1 MRNSKTK
8 GDERKRVLD
17 LQSVATS
24 NQQGFTH
31 LVDIKQ
37 ELINVLLLELSSIQY
52 VINHFPQN
60 AITLVEKIAS
70 TVGKIILA
78 GTGKSGLVAKKLSA
92 TFSSLG
98 TPAIFLHPHD
108 ALHGDL
114 GVIQEQD
121 LVIMF
126 SKSASGIEFEH
137 LISFLNYRNQDNIL
151 ICCDNGPLV
160 SKAHFVVSL
169 PFQREACT
177 LNLAPTSSSTLM
189 MAFGDALAIAVSKIK
204 TFTKHDFAR
213 VHPAGA
219 LGKKLQQK
227 VTHFMHVGLGLPLL
241 STELLFSQALEVM
254 NLKKLGLGIVVDD
267 QNSLLGI
274 ITDGDIR
281 RLCSQG
287 PSIFTKTVGNI
298 MTTTTKTI
306 TSTTFAGDALAFMED
321 FNITSLIVTQEKQ
334 VIGLVH
340 IHDLI
345 KAGLKS

>member
-1 MRNSKTK
+1 M
-8 GDERKRVLD
+8 LD
-17 LQSVATS
+17 LATTS
-24 NQQGFTH
+24 KQRQFVH
-31 LVDIKQ
+31 LLDIKQ
-37 ELINVLLLELSSIQY
+37 ELVNVLLLELSSIQY
-52 VINHFPQN
+52 VIDHFP
-60 AITLVEKIAS
+60 ITAVALVEKISS
-70 TVGKIILA
+70 TAGKIILA

-98 TPAIFLHPHD
+98 TPALFLHPHD

-114 GVIQEQD
+114 GVIQKQD
-121 LVIMF
+121 LVVMF

-137 LISFLNYRNQDNIL
+137 LISFLNNRSQENVL

-204 TFTKHDFAR
+204 TYTKHDFAR

-219 LGKKLQQK
+219 LGKKLQQT
-227 VTHFMHVGLGLPLL
+227 VTHFMHVGSALPLL
-241 STELLFSQALEVM
+241 SPDLSFTQALEIM
-254 NLKKLGLGIVVDD
+254 NLKKLGLGIVV
-267 QNSLLGI
+267 NNNHNLLGI

-281 RLCSQG
+281 RLCIQG
-287 PSIFTKTVGNI
+287 PLIFTKTVGEI

-306 TSTTFAGDALAFMED
+306 TTSTFAGDALSFMED
-321 FNITSLIVTQEKQ
+321 FNITSLIVTQDTG

-345 KAGLKS
+345 KAGLKG

>member
-1 MRNSKTK
+1 M
-8 GDERKRVLD
+8 LD

-24 NQQGFTH
+24 SQQQFVH
-31 LVDIKQ
+31 LFDIKQ
-37 ELINVLLLELSSIQY
+37 ELLNVLLLELASIQY
-52 VINHFPQN
+52 VIDHFPTN
-60 AITLVEKIAS
+60 AAALVEKIAA
-70 TVGKIILA
+70 TAGKIILA

-98 TPAIFLHPHD
+98 TPALFLHPHD

-114 GVIQEQD
+114 GVIQKQD
-121 LVIMF
+121 LVVIF
-126 SKSASGIEFEH
+126 SKSASGVEFEH
-137 LISFLNYRNQDNIL
+137 LISFLNNRNQENIL

-160 SKAHFVVSL
+160 SKARYVLQL

-219 LGKKLQQK
+219 LGKKLQQT
-227 VTHFMHVGLGLPLL
+227 VIHFMHIGSALPLL
-241 STELLFSQALEVM
+241 SPTLLFSQALEIM
-254 NLKKLGLGIVVDD
+254 NLKKLGLGVVVDH
-267 QNSLLGI
+267 SGHLLGI

-281 RLCSQG
+281 RHCSQG
-287 PSIFTKTVGNI
+287 PALFTKTVHEI

-306 TSTTFAGDALAFMED
+306 TATTFAGDALAFMED
-321 FNITSLIVTQEKQ
+321 FNITSLIVTEEKK
-334 VIGLVH
+334 VIGIVH

-345 KAGLKS
+345 KAGLKG